1 MWSSCAVLLLFL
13 LLGMVVSLCSAKIVE
28 LLKQFYKRYFM
39 TLNLLLL
46 FEKVTSN
53 FDCFLTNFIII
64 EPIKLV
70 ARAVTDILEIL
81 L

>member
-1 MWSSCAVLLLFL
+1 
-13 LLGMVVSLCSAKIVE
+13 
-28 LLKQFYKRYFM
+28 M

-46 FEKVTSN
+46 FEEVTSN
-53 FDCFLTNFIII
+53 FDCFLTNFTIF

-70 ARAVTDILEIL
+70 ARTVTDILEVL

>member
-1 MWSSCAVLLLFL
+1 MWFSCAVLVLFL
-13 LLGMVVSLCSAKIVE
+13 LLGMDVSLCSAKTVE

-46 FEKVTSN
+46 FEKVTYN

-70 ARAVTDILEIL
+70 ARTVTDLLEIL